1 MAARGITQAEI
12 DRLAAQGAAELKRER
27 TNSAP
32 REINA
37 AHALDLGQRI
47 PLEWD
52 GVTYRVAPISWRDGV
67 RLNVLSGR
75 IQELE
80 KGGAETNAAELV
92 KTVDEALNLFY
103 MLLDPR
109 PPENPFLIATPWE
122 VGQLLAFFFM
132 CRTKQVGLSRLV
144 VPTAQPSTT

>member
-67 RLNVLSGR
+67 RLNVVAGR
-75 IQELE
+75 IREQEE
-80 KGGAETNAAELV
+80 RGENADAVALV
-92 KTVDEALNLFY
+92 AAVDEALALFHS
-103 MLLDPR
+103 LLDPR
-109 PPENPFLIATPWE
+109 PVENPFLIATPWE